1 MTYDIYRLIF
11 EIAAIAA
18 GIMLVTAVLLFI
30 LLRIPAVIGD
40 LTGSTARKAIEDI
53 RSQNEETGRKTYG
66 PSPVN
71 RARGKITSKMTPSG
85 RIERARTDDMNG
97 AMNTA
102 ELPAG
107 APMVAAAG
115 ASDETVVLDT
125 GYASP
130 ETEVLDTPVY
140 ASDET
145 AVLGGGSDETVVLNA
160 APYAAAETTVLS
172 AQTAPQNWQISNTP
186 FTIEYEIT
194 FIHTNEIIA

>member
-66 PSPVN
+66 PS
-71 RARGKITSKMTPSG
+71 SKMTPSG